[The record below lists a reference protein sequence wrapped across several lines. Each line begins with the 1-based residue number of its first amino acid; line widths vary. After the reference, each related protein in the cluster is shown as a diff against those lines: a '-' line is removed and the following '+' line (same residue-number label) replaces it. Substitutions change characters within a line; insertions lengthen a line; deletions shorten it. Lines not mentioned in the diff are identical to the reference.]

1 MVSTKEIQAT
11 CDDIVREFAPQ
22 QVILFGSYA
31 YGTPTE
37 ASDVDMFVVM
47 EAQQQAREI
56 QKRIPRRFHLD
67 LHVRCPKDIAYRVA
81 HNDWFLREVFEKGD
95 VLYDTEGALPP
106 LALAEDALV
115 PIWEE
120 TGIINPLTLERV
132 RKAETDYL
140 MMKAAQ
146 QISAP
151 DMEDQVCFHAQQCVE
166 KYLKAWLQEANLRV
180 PRTHNLNALLCLI
193 MPTHPEWRAW
203 RTDFKKFK
211 THAVEVRYETFATAA
226 DVEHAVRIC
235 TEIRTAIRTV
245 LQLPNDAQVE
255 KSLFRQRT
263 VRSLMSI
270 EE

>member
-1 MVSTKEIQAT
+1 MIPLKAIQAT
-11 CDDIVREFAPQ
+11 CDEIVREFSPL

-31 YGTPTE
+31 YGTPT
-37 ASDVDMFVVM
+37 ADSDVDLFVVM
-47 EAQQQAREI
+47 EEKRRAWELRE
-56 QKRIPRRFHLD
+56 RIPRRFQLD
-67 LHVRCPKDIAYRVA
+67 LHVWCPKDIAYRVA

-140 MMKAAQ
+140 AMKVLH

-151 DMEDQVCFHAQQCVE
+151 DMQDQVCFHAQQCVE

-180 PRTHNLNALLCLI
+180 PRTHNLNALLRLI
-193 MPTHPEWRAW
+193 VPMHPEWRAW
-203 RTDFKKFK
+203 RTDFEKF
-211 THAVEVRYETFATAA
+211 TPHAVDVRYEIFLTAA
-226 DVEHAVRIC
+226 DAMHAVQVC
-235 TEIRTAIRTV
+235 TEVRAAIRTV
-245 LQLPNDAQVE
+245 LQLPNDAELKIDGLTDVP
-255 KSLFRQRT
+255 F
-263 VRSLMSI
+263 
-270 EE
+270 

>member
-1 MVSTKEIQAT
+1 MIPLKAIQAT
-11 CDDIVREFAPQ
+11 CDEIVREFSPL

-31 YGTPTE
+31 YGTPTAE
-37 ASDVDMFVVM
+37 SDVDLFVVM
-47 EAQQQAREI
+47 EEKRQAWEMRE
-56 QKRIPRRFHLD
+56 RIPRRFQLD
-67 LHVRCPKDIAYRVA
+67 LHVWCPEDIAYRVA

-180 PRTHNLNALLCLI
+180 PRTHNLNALLRLI
-193 MPTHPEWRAW
+193 VPMHPEWRAW
-203 RTDFKKFK
+203 RTEFEKFTPHAVDVRYEIFLTAADA
-211 THAVEVRYETFATAA
+211 THAVRVCSEVRA
-226 DVEHAVRIC
+226 
-235 TEIRTAIRTV
+235 AIRTV
-245 LQLPNDAQVE
+245 LQLPNDV
-255 KSLFRQRT
+255 
-263 VRSLMSI
+263 
-270 EE
+270 

>member
-1 MVSTKEIQAT
+1 MIPLKAIQAT
-11 CDDIVREFAPQ
+11 CDEIVREFSPL

-31 YGTPTE
+31 YGTPTAE
-37 ASDVDMFVVM
+37 SDVDLFVVM
-47 EAQQQAREI
+47 EEKRQAWEMRE
-56 QKRIPRRFHLD
+56 RIPRRFQLD
-67 LHVRCPKDIAYRVA
+67 LHVWCPKDIAYRVA
-81 HNDWFLREVFEKGD
+81 HNDWFLREIFEKGD

-151 DMEDQVCFHAQQCVE
+151 DMQDQVCFHAQQCVE

-180 PRTHNLNALLCLI
+180 PRTHNLNALLRLI
-193 MPTHPEWRAW
+193 VPMHPEWRAW
-203 RTDFKKFK
+203 RTDFEKFTPHAVDVRYEIFLTAADA
-211 THAVEVRYETFATAA
+211 THAVRVCTEVRA
-226 DVEHAVRIC
+226 
-235 TEIRTAIRTV
+235 AIRTV
-245 LQLPNDAQVE
+245 LQLPNDA
-255 KSLFRQRT
+255 
-263 VRSLMSI
+263 
-270 EE
+270 

>member
-1 MVSTKEIQAT
+1 MISAKEIQAT
-11 CDDIVREFAPQ
+11 CDDIVREFAPL

-37 ASDVDMFVVM
+37 DSDVDMLVVM
-47 EAQQQAREI
+47 EGLKSDVRRQAWEM
-56 QKRIPRRFHLD
+56 QKRLPKRLPLD
-67 LHVRCPKDIAYRVA
+67 LHARCPADIAYRVA

-180 PRTHNLNALLCLI
+180 PRTHNLNALLRLI
-193 MPTHPEWRAW
+193 VPTHPEWRAW
-203 RTDFKKFK
+203 RTDFEKFTPHAVDVRYEIFLTAADA
-211 THAVEVRYETFATAA
+211 THAVRVCTEVRA
-226 DVEHAVRIC
+226 
-235 TEIRTAIRTV
+235 AIRTV
-245 LQLPNDAQVE
+245 LQLPNDG
-255 KSLFRQRT
+255 
-263 VRSLMSI
+263 
-270 EE
+270 

>member
-1 MVSTKEIQAT
+1 MIPLKAIQAT
-11 CDDIVREFAPQ
+11 CDEIVREFSPL

-31 YGTPTE
+31 YGTPTAE
-37 ASDVDMFVVM
+37 SDVDLFVVM
-47 EAQQQAREI
+47 EEKRQAWEMRE
-56 QKRIPRRFHLD
+56 RIPRRFQLD
-67 LHVRCPKDIAYRVA
+67 LHVWCPKDIAYRVA

-180 PRTHNLNALLCLI
+180 PRTHNLNALLRLI
-193 MPTHPEWRAW
+193 VPMHPEWRAW
-203 RTDFKKFK
+203 RTEFEKFTPHAVDVRYEIFLTAADA
-211 THAVEVRYETFATAA
+211 THAVRVCSEVRA
-226 DVEHAVRIC
+226 
-235 TEIRTAIRTV
+235 AIRTV
-245 LQLPNDAQVE
+245 LQLPNDV
-255 KSLFRQRT
+255 
-263 VRSLMSI
+263 
-270 EE
+270 